1 MGYDR
6 DSFDFRNLDKT
17 LIDKIEW
24 PIDTTT
30 RYFCVVIIDAEG
42 KRAWYQPVF
51 IEELLDQGIL

>member
-6 DSFDFRNLDKT
+6 DGFDFRNVDKS

-24 PIDTTT
+24 PIEATM
-30 RYFCVVIIDAEG
+30 RYFRVVIIDAEG
-42 KRAWYQPVF
+42 NRAWCQLVF

>member
-24 PIDTTT
+24 PIDTTM
-30 RYFCVVIIDAEG
+30 RYFRVVIIDAEG
-42 KRAWYQPVF
+42 NGTFWLIAF
-51 IEELLDQGIL
+51 LLED